1 MTFWNVFS
9 SLSHISP
16 HGCLAWIFCIE
27 SLPLPPLVS
36 VHSFLVLGFLKAVFQ
51 TCPVGGKYI
60 LIAVLDSLVGSFL
73 PIQTKGVSLSVGLI
87 CPAVGWCSWPI
98 VINLCSLDLGAALQ
112 GLGQTDLWTTSAASL
127 SGLRRPTPS
136 AHPTGDAWPPQVE
149 EEVLLVSTHRNAMNQ
164 GAYTHQHHQPNRA
177 KDQHLCTV
185 GYRHT
190 KMVAGKAKEG
200 QVWTIGKLGL
210 KDQAKGAIGSWIFSL
225 VWNFTPT
232 KS

>member
-1 MTFWNVFS
+1 M
-9 SLSHISP
+9 
-16 HGCLAWIFCIE
+16 
-27 SLPLPPLVS
+27 
-36 VHSFLVLGFLKAVFQ
+36 LGFLKAVFQ

-73 PIQTKGVSLSVGLI
+73 PIQTEGFSSSVGLI
-87 CPAVGWCSWPI
+87 CPAVGRCSWPI

-112 GLGQTDLWTTSAASL
+112 GLGQTDLWTTSFKKEFIMQRHWVAF
-127 SGLRRPTPS
+127 GLPLLV
-136 AHPTGDAWPPQVE
+136 PTGMPGLPRLRKKYSWCPPIATRWIKA
-149 EEVLLVSTHRNAMNQ
+149 LTLISTITPIELKINTFVQLAT
-164 GAYTHQHHQPNRA
+164 G
-177 KDQHLCTV
+177 
-185 GYRHT
+185 T

-210 KDQAKGAIGSWIFSL
+210 KNQANGAIGSWIFSL